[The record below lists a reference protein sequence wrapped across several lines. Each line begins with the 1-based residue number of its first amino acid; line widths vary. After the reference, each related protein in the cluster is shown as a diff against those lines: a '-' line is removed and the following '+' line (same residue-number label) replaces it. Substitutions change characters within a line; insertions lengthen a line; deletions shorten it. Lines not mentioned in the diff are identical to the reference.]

1 MNGTRRSLDPHAS
14 ISAADPGS
22 HGGLLWLDLT
32 RSAEDVPAVPG
43 TAGRYRATAI
53 FDWDAVPC
61 AIRAHL
67 PDALG
72 IEFGRPELADLAP
85 IGDIA
90 LDFPCLPI
98 VVVSAGHSEALVLQ
112 AMRMRAWDF
121 LIKPLG
127 SSELDDWLDAVLAR
141 AAAIRDARAAAEC
154 GAGIA
159 PDVSC
164 GSGAR
169 TSPAVAYVAERF
181 RDHVTL
187 SAAAELC
194 HLSVSQF
201 SRLFKREHGVTFSHF
216 VAGMRIRHACDL
228 LSRSPAPVKQVG
240 FGVGFSDLAYFSRA
254 FRRLVGVCPSE
265 FRSTAHKP

>member
-1 MNGTRRSLDPHAS
+1 
-14 ISAADPGS
+14 
-22 HGGLLWLDLT
+22 LLWLDLT
-32 RSAEDVPAVPG
+32 RSAAGVSAVPG
-43 TAGRYRATAI
+43 TVGRYRTTAI
-53 FDWDAVPC
+53 FDWDAMPC

-72 IEFGRPELADLAP
+72 IEFDQPELTDLAP

-90 LDFPCLPI
+90 RGFPGLPI

-121 LIKPLG
+121 LVKPLG
-127 SSELDDWLDAVLAR
+127 PSELYHWIDAVLLR
-141 AAAIRDARAAAEC
+141 VAAIRGGRAAAEC
-154 GAGIA
+154 GARIA
-159 PDVSC
+159 PDACS
-164 GSGAR
+164 GDSGAR
-169 TSPAVAYVAERF
+169 TAPAVAYVAERF

-187 SAAAELC
+187 SAAADHC

-201 SRLFKREHGVTFSHF
+201 SRLFKREQGVTFSHF